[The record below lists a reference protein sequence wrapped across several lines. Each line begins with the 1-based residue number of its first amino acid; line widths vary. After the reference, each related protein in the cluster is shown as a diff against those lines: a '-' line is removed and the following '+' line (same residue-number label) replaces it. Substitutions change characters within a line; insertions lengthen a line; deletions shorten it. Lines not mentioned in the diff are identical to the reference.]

1 MSEERI
7 KQTDA
12 PPKQSVIAV
21 VGGILG
27 LTSLFIG
34 IFAAVPAVLLGHLA
48 LVKVGQSSGR
58 LTGGGMAIFA
68 LATGYITIAL
78 FMFHRMHRGSL

>member
-1 MSEERI
+1 MSEESI

-27 LTSLFIG
+27 LISLFIG
-34 IFAAVPAVLLGHLA
+34 IFAAVPAVILGHIA
-48 LVKVGQSSGR
+48 LVKVGRSSAR
-58 LTGGGMAIFA
+58 LTGRGMAIFA

-78 FMFHRMHRGSL
+78 FVFHRMHRGSS